1 MAKPQKNPAPSTKAL
16 VQAKAKQRSPKVEAA
31 DPSTP
36 PERLVE
42 LVAEGVALARLV
54 AKNPGAPEGLLTELS
69 HSPDTATRRALVMNP
84 ATPLATM
91 EPIARQFPEELLD
104 NPALDLFLLENPTFF
119 RDLPV
124 PVLRALVKR
133 DRCPAGVLAQAAA
146 VADELVQLGI
156 CQNASA
162 APDTIRALQA
172 SSWSAVSEAAA
183 MHVTMTEPLEDWK
196 TRIVT
201 ATMDMLRQTESQK
214 RLWCLPFL
222 RRAAQVRGATAR
234 SASTYPVLDE
244 ILDEAGRAY
253 SDKAVLARLE
263 RQVIT
268 EELRLREAAAENL
281 ATPISLL
288 VRLAGDAESSV
299 RTRVAMNPATPIAL
313 LEQLARD
320 ADDGVR
326 SQVAENPATPIAL
339 LERLAGDAEWRP
351 RYKAAGNPATPIAL
365 LERLAGDEEVSVRE
379 AVAENPATPIAI
391 KGTILAGFANQE
403 YVWSRERAA
412 KNPATPG
419 TALERLAGDAE
430 YRVREAVAKHQS
442 APGTALERL
451 AGDEETYVNVRRAVA
466 ENQATPITLL
476 EKLAGDASCWVR
488 FAVADNQATPIAIRE
503 TILASLAS
511 YTHLDARR
519 AVAEYSATPIALLE
533 QLAGDEEEWIRSAV
547 ARNQAAP
554 SAVLERLAG
563 DASCWVREEVAK
575 NQAAPIAIR
584 ETILANIA
592 SHENVVASRVTRW
605 VIANDQAT
613 PIALLE
619 RLAGDADQSIRA
631 EVAKNQST
639 PIALL
644 EQLASDANEDVR
656 IAVAGHQA
664 TPIAIKVQLLE
675 DLASDSKKRIWQQV
689 AENLATPSA
698 ILEAYLRDS
707 ERYADYRH
715 ILLHTLIK
723 AATRGTT
730 ITAPPEDMMA
740 VEARLTEDAKR
751 FCKASVPS
759 VPRLLALLSP
769 WVPVPALA
777 KYFRSTWW
785 VERAA
790 IAIHPATPPATRA
803 LLAEDGNA
811 VVRAAARA
819 MAGTAAAAT

>member
-1 MAKPQKNPAPSTKAL
+1 MAKPRKEPVPSTKAP
-16 VQAKAKQRSPKVEAA
+16 VQAKAKPRSPKAEAA
-31 DPSTP
+31 DPTTP

-54 AKNPGAPEGLLTELS
+54 AKNPGAPESLLTELS

-146 VADELVQLGI
+146 VEDELVQLGI

-162 APDTIRALQA
+162 APETIRALQA

-183 MHVTMTEPLEDWK
+183 LHVAVTEPLEDWK
-196 TRIVT
+196 TRIVM

-234 SASTYPVLDE
+234 SASTYPVFDE
-244 ILDEAGRAY
+244 ILEEAGRTY
-253 SDKAVLARLE
+253 SDKAVLERLE

-299 RTRVAMNPATPIAL
+299 RTRVAMNPATPI
-313 LEQLARD
+313 
-320 ADDGVR
+320 V
-326 SQVAENPATPIAL
+326 
-339 LERLAGDAEWRP
+339 
-351 RYKAAGNPATPIAL
+351 
-365 LERLAGDEEVSVRE
+365 
-379 AVAENPATPIAI
+379 I
-391 KGTILAGFANQE
+391 KGTILASFANQE
-403 YVWSRERAA
+403 DVWYRERAA
-412 KNPATPG
+412 ENSATPG

-430 YRVREAVAKHQS
+430 SQVREAVVKNPAT
-442 APGTALERL
+442 PITALERL
-451 AGDEETYVNVRRAVA
+451 AGDPNGFFVRRVVA
-466 ENQATPITLL
+466 ENPAIPITLL
-476 EKLAGDASCWVR
+476 ERLAGDADVDVR
-488 FAVADNQATPIAIRE
+488 SAVAWNPSAPIALLEQLAGDEDHKVRLAVAKNQAIPIAIRE
-503 TILASLAS
+503 AILASLAS
-511 YTHLDARR
+511 DADVDVRR
-519 AVAEYSATPIALLE
+519 SVAENPATPIALLE
-533 QLAGDEEEWIRSAV
+533 QLAGDEYWLVRRSAAENPATPIALLEQLAGYADVGVRRSV
-547 ARNQAAP
+547 AENPATPIAL
-554 SAVLERLAG
+554 LEQLAG
-563 DASCWVREEVAK
+563 DADVGVRSSVAE
-575 NQAAPIAIR
+575 NPATPIAIR
-584 ETILANIA
+584 EIILANIVDDW
-592 SHENVVASRVTRW
+592 NLSR
-605 VIANDQAT
+605 IANNQAT

-619 RLAGDADQSIRA
+619 RLAGVEKVQIREA
-631 EVAKNQST
+631 IAKNPST

-689 AENLATPSA
+689 ANNLATPSA

-790 IAIHPATPPATRA
+790 IAIHPATPPTTRA

>member
-1 MAKPQKNPAPSTKAL
+1 MAKPRKEPVPSTKAP
-16 VQAKAKQRSPKVEAA
+16 VQAKAKPRSPKAEAA
-31 DPSTP
+31 DPTTP

-54 AKNPGAPEGLLTELS
+54 AKNPGAPESLLTELS

-146 VADELVQLGI
+146 VEDELVQLGI

-162 APDTIRALQA
+162 APETIRALQA

-183 MHVTMTEPLEDWK
+183 LHVAVTEPLEDWK
-196 TRIVT
+196 TRIVM

-234 SASTYPVLDE
+234 SASTYPVFDE
-244 ILDEAGRAY
+244 ILEEAGRTY
-253 SDKAVLARLE
+253 SDKAVLERLE

-326 SQVAENPATPIAL
+326 SQVAGNPATPIAL

-365 LERLAGDEEVSVRE
+365 LERLAGDEEVWVRR
-379 AVAENPATPIAI
+379 AVAENPATPIVI
-391 KGTILAGFANQE
+391 KGTILASFANQE
-403 YVWSRERAA
+403 DVWYRERAA
-412 KNPATPG
+412 ENSATPG

-430 YRVREAVAKHQS
+430 SQVREAVVKNPAT
-442 APGTALERL
+442 PITALERL
-451 AGDEETYVNVRRAVA
+451 AGDPNGFFVRRVVA
-466 ENQATPITLL
+466 ENPAIPITLL
-476 EKLAGDASCWVR
+476 ERLAGDADVDVR
-488 FAVADNQATPIAIRE
+488 SAVAWNPSAPIALLEQLAGDEDHKVRLAVAKNQAIPIAIRE
-503 TILASLAS
+503 AILASLAS
-511 YTHLDARR
+511 DADVDVRR
-519 AVAEYSATPIALLE
+519 SVAENPATPIALLE
-533 QLAGDEEEWIRSAV
+533 QLAGYADVGVRSSV
-547 ARNQAAP
+547 AENPAT
-554 SAVLERLAG
+554 
-563 DASCWVREEVAK
+563 
-575 NQAAPIAIR
+575 PIAIR
-584 ETILANIA
+584 EIILANIVDDW
-592 SHENVVASRVTRW
+592 NLSR
-605 VIANDQAT
+605 IANNQAT

-619 RLAGDADQSIRA
+619 RLAGVEKVQIREA
-631 EVAKNQST
+631 IAKNPST

-689 AENLATPSA
+689 ANNLATPSA

-790 IAIHPATPPATRA
+790 IAIHPATPPTTRA